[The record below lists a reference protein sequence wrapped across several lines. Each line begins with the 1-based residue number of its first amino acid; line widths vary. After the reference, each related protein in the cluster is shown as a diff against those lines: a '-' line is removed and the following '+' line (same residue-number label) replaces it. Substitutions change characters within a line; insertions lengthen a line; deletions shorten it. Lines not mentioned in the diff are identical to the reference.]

1 MSIPVVRTFDLCKE
15 YAMGG
20 QVVHAV
26 ADVSLTIESGEFVA
40 VTGPSGSGKSTFMH
54 ILGLLDAATS
64 GRYELDGV
72 EAGTLSRVAQ
82 ASLRSRK
89 LGFVFQAYN
98 LLART
103 SAVENVELPLLYAGV
118 PDAERR
124 RRATAA
130 LGIVGLSDR
139 LFSEPNQL
147 SGGQQQ
153 RVAIAR
159 AIVNDPSL
167 ILADE
172 PTGALDTK
180 ANDDVMALFRRLNVE
195 KGITIL
201 LVTHDPGIAAHADR
215 LITFRDGAVISDE
228 RSLKAVP
235 AVPAVPA

>member
-1 MSIPVVRTFDLCKE
+1 MTIPVVRTVDLHKT
-15 YAMGG
+15 YAMGD
-20 QVVHAV
+20 QTVHAL
-26 ADVSLTIESGEFVA
+26 AGVSLTIDHGEFVA
-40 VTGPSGSGKSTFMH
+40 VMGPSGSGKSTFMH
-54 ILGLLDAATS
+54 MVGLLDAPTS

-72 EAGTLSRVAQ
+72 EVGTLGKDAL
-82 ASLRSRK
+82 AALRRTK

-130 LGIVGLSDR
+130 LGVVALSER
-139 LFSEPNQL
+139 LANQPNQL

-159 AIVNDPSL
+159 AIVNNPSL

-172 PTGALDTK
+172 PTGALDT
-180 ANDDVMALFRRLNVE
+180 ATSLDVMALFRRLNVE
-195 KGITIL
+195 AGITIL
-201 LVTHDPGIAAHADR
+201 LVTHEPDIAAHADR
-215 LITFRDGAVISDE
+215 LVSFRDGCVVADE
-228 RSLKAVP
+228 RTRKAVS
-235 AVPAVPA
+235 V

>member
-1 MSIPVVRTFDLCKE
+1 MSVPVVRTFDLCKD
-15 YAMGG
+15 YSMGG
-20 QVVHAV
+20 QVVHAC
-26 ADVSLTIESGEFVA
+26 AAVSVTIEAGEFVA

-54 ILGLLDAATS
+54 IVGLLDAPTS

-72 EAGTLSRVAQ
+72 EVATLSRVAL
-82 ASLRSRK
+82 AALRCRK

-124 RRATAA
+124 QRATAA

-180 ANDDVMALFRRLNVE
+180 ANEDVMALFRSLNE
-195 KGITIL
+195 EHGITIL

-215 LITFRDGAVISDE
+215 LISFRDGAVVGDE
-228 RSLKAVP
+228 RSRKAVP
-235 AVPAVPA
+235 A

>member
-1 MSIPVVRTFDLCKE
+1 VSVPVVRTFDLAKE
-15 YAMGG
+15 YAMGD
-20 QVVHAV
+20 QIVHAV
-26 ADVSLTIESGEFVA
+26 AGVSLAIESGEFVA
-40 VTGPSGSGKSTFMH
+40 VTGPSGSGKSTFMQ
-54 ILGLLDAATS
+54 IVGLLDSPTT

-72 EAGTLSRVAQ
+72 EVETLNRVAL
-82 ASLRSRK
+82 AALRCRK
-89 LGFVFQAYN
+89 LGFVFQSYN

-139 LFSEPNQL
+139 LFNEPNQL

-159 AIVNDPSL
+159 AIVNEPSL

-180 ANDDVMALFRRLNVE
+180 ANEDVMTLFRQLNTDN
-195 KGITIL
+195 GITIL

-215 LITFRDGAVISDE
+215 LITFRDGVVVSDE
-228 RSLKAVP
+228 RSREAVP
-235 AVPAVPA
+235 A

>member
-1 MSIPVVRTFDLCKE
+1 MSAPVVRTIELRKD
-15 YAMGG
+15 YTMGG

-26 ADVSLTIESGEFVA
+26 DGVSLTIEAREFVA

-54 ILGLLDAATS
+54 IVGLLDAPTS

-72 EAGTLSRVAQ
+72 EVGALSRNVL

-89 LGFVFQAYN
+89 LGFVFQEYN

-118 PDAERR
+118 PSAERR

-130 LGIVGLSDR
+130 LAVVNLSDR
-139 LFSEPNQL
+139 LASEPNQL

-159 AIVNDPSL
+159 AIVNNPSL

-172 PTGALDTK
+172 PTGALDSVASK
-180 ANDDVMALFRRLNVE
+180 DVLALFRRLNAE
-195 KGITIL
+195 SGITIM
-201 LVTHDPGIAAHADR
+201 LVTHDQGIAALADR
-215 LITFRDGAVISDE
+215 LISFRDGAVVGDV
-228 RSLKAVP
+228 RAAGAVAP
-235 AVPAVPA
+235 